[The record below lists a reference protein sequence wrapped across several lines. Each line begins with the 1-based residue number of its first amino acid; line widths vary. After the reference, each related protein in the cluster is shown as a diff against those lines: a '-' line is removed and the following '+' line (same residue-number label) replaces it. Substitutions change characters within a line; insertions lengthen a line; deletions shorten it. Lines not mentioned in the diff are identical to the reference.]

1 MELFDHFNFMPP
13 WIMQDGEENLT
24 SSMHKALNMQ
34 FASNK
39 DITSSIARLQRKC
52 CMHALLKLEGTLCR
66 KSLHCMQC
74 LCIYRSSLMSTAKY
88 VFVIAHCQC
97 IWAMIP
103 CISTAK
109 PGCVAS

>member
-52 CMHALLKLEGTLCR
+52 CMYALLKLEVQFAER
-66 KSLHCMQC
+66 V
-74 LCIYRSSLMSTAKY
+74 R
-88 VFVIAHCQC
+88 IACNVY
-97 IWAMIP
+97 AF
-103 CISTAK
+103 TEA
-109 PGCVAS
+109 A